1 MEQLKGGIV
10 NAKRETYSI
19 AHGIVD
25 AGNAGICLLDSD
37 KNYADEIV
45 IEEKIA
51 KIKDCFDEDVKGM
64 YDWFCR
70 NFNSESQRSV
80 SIIRENLN
88 QRLVNAIG
96 SKMSE
101 DSVAKNQEMV
111 LKKVKK
117 QYKTNYYYV
126 LYML

>member
-1 MEQLKGGIV
+1 
-10 NAKRETYSI
+10 
-19 AHGIVD
+19 
-25 AGNAGICLLDSD
+25 
-37 KNYADEIV
+37 
-45 IEEKIA
+45 
-51 KIKDCFDEDVKGM
+51 M

-117 QYKTNYYYV
+117 
-126 LYML
+126 